1 MAKELETKTTEVKES
16 PQDAVER
23 IKREQAEKAA
33 AKAKA
38 EGAELD
44 PAKLESTGDNT
55 ELQKAAEDKLAKV
68 LAEEEDSVMVNK
80 AMSGDTA
87 DYEER
92 MSKANAAAENLK
104 AIALSYQRSSPDSHV
119 IFGFGGKKFT
129 LGELRALF
137 NL

>member
-1 MAKELETKTTEVKES
+1 VAKEAEKTETKES

-44 PAKLESTGDNT
+44 PAKLESTGDNA
-55 ELQKAAEDKLAKV
+55 ELQKVAEDKLAKV
-68 LAEEEDSVMVNK
+68 LAEEDDSPMVGK
-80 AMSGDTA
+80 TA
-87 DYEER
+87 DPDNEER

-119 IFGFGGKKFT
+119 VFGFGGRKFT